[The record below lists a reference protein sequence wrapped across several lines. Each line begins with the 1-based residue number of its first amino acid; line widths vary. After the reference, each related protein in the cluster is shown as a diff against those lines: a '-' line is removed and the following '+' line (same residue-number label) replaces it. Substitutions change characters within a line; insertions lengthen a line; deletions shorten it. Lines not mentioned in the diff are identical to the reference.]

1 MTGLLTPKS
10 YLRLWTT
17 WLLIAAATLLLCM
30 YVGPADPTTHAI
42 GWGFPATHDLW
53 KIRALRVIPTAL
65 VGFALA
71 ASGVTLQALL
81 RNPLADPYV
90 LGISSGSS
98 VGVIAWLLVTESA
111 LFLPLTKNPAT
122 RWLVDQGVI
131 LPALAGALLSGIA
144 VFALARP
151 RRGSVGSGG
160 GADALTLLLVGVVV
174 SSINQGILMLLNSLA
189 PAGVKADLIN
199 YMLGSISNDLS
210 WTTVL
215 LAAII
220 LALAYA
226 PILLAGR
233 ALNIGSLS
241 DVEAASLGINLPKL
255 RSLCFFSAA
264 VTTGVSIMLSGPIG
278 FVGLICP
285 HICRQL
291 VGADHRKLAV
301 AAPFCGAAFLML
313 ADTFVRATGLLFHG
327 ELPVGVITALCGG
340 PFFLFLLKRRQSG
353 IAGAGGD
360 A

>member
-30 YVGPADPTTHAI
+30 AVGPGDPATHSV
-42 GWGFPATHDLW
+42 GWGFPHTRIIW
-53 KIRALRVIPTAL
+53 EIRALRVLPTAI

-98 VGVIAWLLVTESA
+98 VGVIAWLLATGPFYVRLA
-111 LFLPLTKNPAT
+111 KNTAG
-122 RWLVDQGVI
+122 RFILDQGAI
-131 LPALAGALLSGIA
+131 LPALAGAVLSGIL
-144 VFALARP
+144 VFTLARP
-151 RRGSVGSGG
+151 RRGSVGS
-160 GADALTLLLVGVVV
+160 ADSLTLLLVGVVV
-174 SSINQGILMLLNSLA
+174 SAINQAILMLLNSLA
-189 PAGVKADLIN
+189 PAGVKADLIS
-199 YMLGSISNDLS
+199 YMLGSISNELS
-210 WTTVL
+210 WSTVIIAAVIL
-215 LAAII
+215 LI
-220 LALAYA
+220 AYI

-241 DVEAASLGINLPKL
+241 DVEAASLGINLPRL
-255 RSLCFFSAA
+255 RTLCFFSAGI
-264 VTTGVSIMLSGPIG
+264 TTGVSIMLAGPIG

-301 AAPFCGAAFLML
+301 AAPLCGAAFLML

-340 PFFLFLLKRRQSG
+340 PFFLFLLKRRQSN
-353 IAGAGGD
+353 AVGGGE